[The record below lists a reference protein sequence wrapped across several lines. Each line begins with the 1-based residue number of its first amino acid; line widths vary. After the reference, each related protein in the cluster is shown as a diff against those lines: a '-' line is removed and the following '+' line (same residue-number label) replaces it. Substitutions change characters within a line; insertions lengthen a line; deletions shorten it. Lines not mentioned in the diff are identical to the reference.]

1 MQPGVTASVEHVV
14 GEDDTAVALGSGD
27 VPVLGTPRVI
37 ALLEAASVA
46 AVRDRLGDGQTT
58 VGTRI
63 EVDHLRPSQVGASV
77 LARAA
82 LTSSEGRRLVFAVS
96 LLAGDVEL
104 ARGTVTRMV
113 VDRARFLGPS

>member
-113 VDRARFLGPS
+113 VDRARFLGAS